1 MEWKV
6 RILNR
11 LAPFVGLAFIALALV
26 LFNSDVLYRIQEQ
39 HLFLHTPLFFSQC
52 MVTSGGLLSWMGA
65 FLTQFFYYPVLGVV
79 LLCLCWAVLM
89 GLLQLVFRV
98 PAHWMMVT
106 LVPVV
111 LLLIANVDLGY
122 WIFYLKLRGYFFVG
136 TLGTMAAVALVGCY
150 RWLVSARPWLGL
162 LVVAV
167 SVIAGYPLFGF
178 YALLAVVLMSVVAW
192 RDVKRRMA
200 LLTTL
205 TAVGLVLLVP
215 VVYYYTLY
223 HETNI
228 VNIYWTALPVFQ
240 HYQVSCPA
248 YLVPYLLLVIVLLLM
263 AAVKWPA
270 HRSLSPFHLLT
281 FALFIA
287 FFWYRDGNYYRE
299 LQMSRAIG
307 QQDWERVIAISAEA
321 DNPTRDIC
329 MMRNLALFRLG
340 RQGSEMYRYP
350 DGNCEAKAPFPV
362 RIVQTDGK
370 MLYLNYGLT
379 NFCYRWCIED
389 GVKYGWDVATL
400 NDLIKC
406 SLLTG
411 EKGAARKYI
420 SLLRKTMFYQK
431 ACSKYEDYLRNE
443 QLMLDDPEL
452 NPILMI
458 QKSDDDYLTSDN
470 ADIEQFMLNHF
481 ASSTNRRNPVYQE
494 QALLAALQLRNP
506 QLFWRQFYQY
516 TELHAGEQVPVHYQE
531 AACLFGRLS
540 DQVDTSRMPFDRQV
554 VKRCDEFLAFME
566 KHKGQ
571 SNDALAAALYDRF
584 HDTYFYHYYFKK

>member
-6 RILNR
+6 RLLNR

-150 RWLVSARPWLGL
+150 RWLVPVRPWLGL

-205 TAVGLVLLVP
+205 TAIGLVLLVP
-215 VVYYYTLY
+215 VVYYHTLY

-240 HYQVSCPA
+240 HYQVSSPA

-287 FFWYRDGNYYRE
+287 FFWYKDGNYYRE

-307 QQDWERVIAISAEA
+307 QQDWERVVAISAEA
-321 DNPTRDIC
+321 DNPTRFELLVGVD
-329 MMRNLALFRLG
+329 
-340 RQGSEMYRYP
+340 
-350 DGNCEAKAPFPV
+350 EAV
-362 RIVQTDGK
+362 TR
-370 MLYLNYGLT
+370 
-379 NFCYRWCIED
+379 
-389 GVKYGWDVATL
+389 
-400 NDLIKC
+400 
-406 SLLTG
+406 
-411 EKGAARKYI
+411 
-420 SLLRKTMFYQK
+420 
-431 ACSKYEDYLRNE
+431 
-443 QLMLDDPEL
+443 
-452 NPILMI
+452 
-458 QKSDDDYLTSDN
+458 
-470 ADIEQFMLNHF
+470 F
-481 ASSTNRRNPVYQE
+481 AV
-494 QALLAALQLRNP
+494 
-506 QLFWRQFYQY
+506 
-516 TELHAGEQVPVHYQE
+516 
-531 AACLFGRLS
+531 
-540 DQVDTSRMPFDRQV
+540 
-554 VKRCDEFLAFME
+554 
-566 KHKGQ
+566 KGQ
-571 SNDALAAALYDRF
+571 QAQEVICEGIKVCPSIDEWRTLTAAAKGRSIDVEIYVRKAENWLRLQPFQIHVSKDSIDPWLSYRMI
-584 HDTYFYHYYFKK
+584 